1 MTRCDT
7 GKPAERPVSLQWRPP
22 THSWLGL
29 TAGRRETIVNT
40 PAKPQPIFWTASTTA
55 CSYSMLRIAQERWPW
70 WVCTLLAPPMKS
82 LAKASIQR
90 HLWHFENTEDYGSV
104 HFDNGIFCTHLY
116 TALFALFF
124 LSFVFLFSSY
134 LFIYIYL
141 LFSFCLLPSLACP
154 VPSCKWHR
162 AIPTSLKGSRPTP
175 CMRIAKL
182 DFTYFT
188 FILGKRKRVDAFPLN
203 Q

>member
-1 MTRCDT
+1 MTCCDT
-7 GKPAERPVSLQWRPP
+7 GKPVERPVSLQWRPP

-82 LAKASIQR
+82 PAKASIQR
-90 HLWHFENTEDYGSV
+90 HLWHFENTEAFISKTASSV
-104 HFDNGIFCTHLY
+104 HICTLLY
-116 TALFALFF
+116 LLCFSFPLFLFF
-124 LSFVFLFSSY
+124 LSY
-134 LFIYIYL
+134 LS
-141 LFSFCLLPSLACP
+141 FSFCLLPSLACP

-162 AIPTSLKGSRPTP
+162 AILTSLKGSSATP

-188 FILGKRKRVDAFPLN
+188 FILG
-203 Q
+203 